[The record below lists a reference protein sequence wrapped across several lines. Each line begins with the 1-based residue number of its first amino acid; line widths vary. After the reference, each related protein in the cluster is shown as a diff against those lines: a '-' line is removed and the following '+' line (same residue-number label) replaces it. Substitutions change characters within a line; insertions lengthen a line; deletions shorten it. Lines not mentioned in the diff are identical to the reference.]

1 MSDRHRRRMNRFF
14 ITRRALWPA
23 VFLGIASLSAGSV
36 EPESV
41 VFCSY
46 NLKNWLTMDRFD
58 LATKKTLIASP
69 KPEDEKR
76 RVAEIIAAIKPQI
89 LGVCEIG
96 TAEDLAHLQ
105 AHLKKLG
112 LDLPHTEMA
121 HGGDEQRRLALLS
134 SFPIAARNSQT
145 SLTYQLDGK
154 TIAFQRGIL
163 DATVRITPAFEV
175 RFLGLHLKSK
185 REVEEAD
192 QALMRRHEARLLRK
206 HMDGIFAANPKVRLL
221 AYGDFN
227 EHRNEPAI
235 DTIMGDRQSESAM
248 LDVQL
253 RDRQGEVWTHFW
265 DAADAYSRL
274 DYFFASRLLRPHL
287 DYRRSFIYSSRDF
300 DKASDHRPIVTTL
313 QLEPFVSKRP
323 TGGKQH

>member
-1 MSDRHRRRMNRFF
+1 MNRIL
-14 ITRRALWPA
+14 ITRRAFLPA
-23 VFLGIASLSAGSV
+23 VFLALAGLAQAA

-41 VFCSY
+41 VFCAY
-46 NLKNWLTMDRFD
+46 NVKNWLTMDRFD
-58 LATKKTLIASP
+58 MATKKMLMASP

-76 RVAEIIAAIKPQI
+76 RVAEIIGAIKPQI

-96 TAEDLAHLQ
+96 TAEDLADLQ
-105 AHLKKLG
+105 AHLKKIG
-112 LDLPHTEMA
+112 LDLPHTELA
-121 HGGDEQRRLALLS
+121 HGGDENRRLALLS
-134 SFPIAARNSQT
+134 AFPITARNSQT

-154 TIAFQRGIL
+154 TMPFQRGIL
-163 DATVRITPAFEV
+163 DATIRITPAFEV

-185 REVEEAD
+185 REVDEAD
-192 QALMRRHEARLLRK
+192 QAQMRRHEARLLRK
-206 HMDGIFAANPKVRLL
+206 HMDSIFAADPKVRLL

-235 DTIMGDRQSESAM
+235 DTIMGDRQSDSAM

-265 DAADAYSRL
+265 DSADTYSRL

-300 DKASDHRPIVTTL
+300 DKASDHRPIVTTIR
-313 QLEPFVSKRP
+313 LEPFVSKVP
-323 TGGKQH
+323 AGAK

>member
-1 MSDRHRRRMNRFF
+1 
-14 ITRRALWPA
+14 
-23 VFLGIASLSAGSV
+23 
-36 EPESV
+36 
-41 VFCSY
+41 
-46 NLKNWLTMDRFD
+46 MDRFD

-235 DTIMGDRQSESAM
+235 SDIIGSPRTSDTAM
-248 LDVQL
+248 QDVWL
-253 RDRQGEVWTHFW
+253 KDKDGEVWTHFW
-265 DAADAYSRL
+265 DAADTYARL
-274 DYFFASRLLRPHL
+274 DYCFASRLLRPHL
-287 DYRRSFIYSSRDF
+287 DYRGCYIYSARDF
-300 DKASDHRPIVTTL
+300 DKASDHRPLVLKISP
-313 QLEPFVSKRP
+313 EPILKRDE
-323 TGGKQH
+323 

>member
-1 MSDRHRRRMNRFF
+1 MWMSDRHRRRMNRFF

-235 DTIMGDRQSESAM
+235 SDIIGSPRTSDTAM
-248 LDVQL
+248 QDVWL
-253 RDRQGEVWTHFW
+253 KDKDGEVWTHFW
-265 DAADAYSRL
+265 DAADTYARL
-274 DYFFASRLLRPHL
+274 DYCFASRLLRPHL
-287 DYRRSFIYSSRDF
+287 DYRGCYIYSARDF
-300 DKASDHRPIVTTL
+300 DKASDHRPLVLKISP
-313 QLEPFVSKRP
+313 EPILKRDE
-323 TGGKQH
+323 

>member
-105 AHLKKLG
+105 THLKKLG

-134 SFPIAARNSQT
+134 SFPITARNSQT

-287 DYRRSFIYSSRDF
+287 DYRRSFIYSSRAF

-313 QLEPFVSKRP
+313 RLEPFVSKRP
-323 TGGKQH
+323 TGGKQR